1 MFKELAHQSLPVLC
15 VPVGL
20 AVILVPFSLLIG
32 WNLLSAVIFWLVLTP
47 VLAGHLPTLISN
59 NKNLLAESLTGLLI
73 FYALMVFMIYDHFKT
88 DLFLIMMVSCL
99 VNLGSVTIIYKL
111 KREFRKPSY

>member
-1 MFKELAHQSLPVLC
+1 MVKELIYKALPVIC

-20 AVILVPFSLLIG
+20 AIILVPFSLLIG

-47 VLAGHLPTLISN
+47 ALTAYLPTLISR

-73 FYALMVFMIYDHFKT
+73 FYALMIFMIYDHYKT

-99 VNLGSVTIIYKL
+99 VNLGLVTIIYMVTK
-111 KREFRKPSY
+111 EGRKPAY